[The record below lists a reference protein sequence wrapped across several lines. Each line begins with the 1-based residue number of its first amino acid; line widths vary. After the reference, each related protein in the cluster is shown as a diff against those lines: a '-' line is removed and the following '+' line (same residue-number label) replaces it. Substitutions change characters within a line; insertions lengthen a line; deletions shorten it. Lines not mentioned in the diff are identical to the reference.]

1 MNNENQSR
9 FTEDELRTIRD
20 TFKNNESLLKLIRK
34 FFLPPID
41 HDSPM
46 GFLID
51 VYGSIPADGLP
62 DSQVATM
69 VRARNQLLNH
79 MNRMFM
85 ELEILANMKD
95 ETLKEKAAR
104 EKKDSAK

>member
-1 MNNENQSR
+1 MNNENKSR
-9 FTEDELRTIRD
+9 FTENELELIRN

-41 HDSPM
+41 HDAPM
-46 GFLID
+46 GFLVD

-69 VRARNQLLNH
+69 VRARNQLVNH
-79 MNRMFM
+79 LNRMFV
-85 ELEILANMKD
+85 ELEILANQGN
-95 ETLKEKAAR
+95 ETPKER
-104 EKKDSAK
+104 EVRLKKDSVK